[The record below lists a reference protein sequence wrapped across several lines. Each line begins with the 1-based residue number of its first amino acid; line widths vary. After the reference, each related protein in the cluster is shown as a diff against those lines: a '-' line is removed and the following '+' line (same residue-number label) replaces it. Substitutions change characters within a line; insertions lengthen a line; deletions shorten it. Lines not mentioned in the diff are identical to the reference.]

1 MFQELGSYESFN
13 IIDDILIEEALKDD
27 KSGGALMDLREKFEK
42 QYVMGLI
49 NVEEGEEIYI
59 PGNYAE
65 QTENGYEGF
74 LPPMGG

>member
-13 IIDDILIEEALKDD
+13 IIDDILIEEALKDE
-27 KSGGALMDLREKFEK
+27 KFGGALIAYREKLEK

-49 NVEEGEEIYI
+49 DVEEGEEIYI

-65 QTENGYEGF
+65 QTEDGYAGF